1 MELLQNAV
9 SGTLESSDIQ
19 ITIQPVDNAEIQID
33 LDSSVEK
40 QFGRK
45 IRQVITD
52 TLQRLD
58 AQGVKVTA
66 VDKGALDC
74 TIQART
80 ITAVHRAAKQ
90 EQYDWKEIDSWND

>member
-1 MELLQNAV
+1 MEILQNAV
-9 SGTLESSDIQ
+9 SGTMESSDIQ
-19 ITIQPVDNAEIQID
+19 ITIQPVDKDEIQID

-52 TLQRLD
+52 TLEHLD
-58 AQGVKVTA
+58 IQGVKVTA

-80 ITAVHRAAKQ
+80 ITAAHRAAKK
-90 EQYDWKEIDSWND
+90 EQYDWKEIDSWNN